1 MTEEE
6 TRRVFNAFARL
17 TEAQG
22 IEGVGLG
29 LSIVKELTSLLHGD
43 IQVTS
48 QKGKGTTFRLTLPI
62 EPVAHGDAPSVSPS
76 VPSAGSS
83 LPDSHAKDT
92 PAVP

>member
-48 QKGKGTTFRLTLPI
+48 QRAK
-62 EPVAHGDAPSVSPS
+62 APPS
-76 VPSAGSS
+76 
-83 LPDSHAKDT
+83 D
-92 PAVP
+92 